1 MNVLLKNGT
10 VSPENP
16 GAVVEVGDRF
26 GRQQIAAKRAEP
38 ADEPTVKV
46 ELVGEF
52 DEPAVKVENRE
63 DSLRAK
69 IAKR

>member
-1 MNVLLKNGT
+1 MWITLIKGMNVLLKNGT

-38 ADEPTVKV
+38 ADES
-46 ELVGEF
+46 E
-52 DEPAVKVENRE
+52 EPAVQVENRE
-63 DSLRAK
+63 DALKSK
-69 IAKR
+69 MAKR